1 MDFTEFLTNHTVVL
15 DGAMSTPLERLGA
28 DTNNDLWTAKALI
41 DNEELVYE
49 VHKMYF
55 EAGADLIIT
64 DTYQANVQAFEKVG
78 YSEKEARNLIKKAV
92 KIAQKARDD
101 YENKTGKHN
110 YIAGTIGP
118 YGAYLAN
125 GSEYR
130 GDYELSVEEYQQFHL
145 PRIEE
150 LVNAEVD
157 ILAIETQPKLDEVL
171 AILELLK
178 EKYPQQKVYVSYT
191 LSDDDT
197 ISDGTPLPR
206 AIHALEDYSQ
216 VIAVG
221 INCVKLELV
230 EPALKNMKEITDKH
244 LIVYP
249 NSSAV
254 YNPKSKT
261 WSQTKPSATFEEL
274 IPNWYEAGAR
284 IIGGCCTTGPKEIK
298 AVADFIKRNK

>member
-130 GDYELSVEEYQQFHL
+130 GDYELSTKEYQQFHL

-150 LVNAEVD
+150 LATTGVD

-206 AIHALEDYSQ
+206 AIHALEDYLQ

-254 YNPKSKT
+254 YDPKSKT
-261 WSQTKPSATFEEL
+261 WSQPKTSATFEEL

-298 AVADFIKRNK
+298 TVADFIKRNK

>member
-130 GDYELSVEEYQQFHL
+130 GDYELSTKEYQQFHL

-150 LVNAEVD
+150 LATTGVD

-206 AIHALEDYSQ
+206 AIHALEDYLQ

-254 YNPKSKT
+254 YDPKSKT
-261 WSQTKPSATFEEL
+261 WSQPKTSATFEEL
-274 IPNWYEAGAR
+274 IPNWYDAGAR

-298 AVADFIKRNK
+298 TVADFIKRNK

>member
-78 YSEKEARNLIKKAV
+78 YSETEARNLIKKAV

-130 GDYELSVEEYQQFHL
+130 GDYELSTKEYQQFHL

-150 LVNAEVD
+150 LATTGVD

-206 AIHALEDYSQ
+206 AIHALEDYLQ

-254 YNPKSKT
+254 YDPKSKT
-261 WSQTKPSATFEEL
+261 WSQPKTSATFEEL

-298 AVADFIKRNK
+298 TVADFIKRNK

>member
-1 MDFTEFLTNHTVVL
+1 MDFTEFLTNNPVVL
-15 DGAMSTPLERLGA
+15 DGAMSTPLEKLGA

-101 YENKTGKHN
+101 YENRTGKHN

-254 YNPKSKT
+254 YDPKSKT
-261 WSQTKPSATFEEL
+261 WSQPKISATFEEL

-298 AVADFIKRNK
+298 AVADFIKRNR

>member
-249 NSSAV
+249 DSSAV

-261 WSQTKPSATFEEL
+261 WSQTKTSATFEEL

>member
-1 MDFTEFLTNHTVVL
+1 MDFTEFLTNNPVVL
-15 DGAMSTPLERLGA
+15 DGAMSTPLEKLGA

-101 YENKTGKHN
+101 YENRTGKHN

-130 GDYELSVEEYQQFHL
+130 GDYELSAEEYQQFHL

-150 LVNAEVD
+150 LVNAGVD

-230 EPALKNMKEITDKH
+230 EPALKNMKEITDKN

-254 YNPKSKT
+254 YDPKSKT
-261 WSQTKPSATFEEL
+261 WSQPKTSATFEEL

>member
-1 MDFTEFLTNHTVVL
+1 VDFTEFLTNNPVVL
-15 DGAMSTPLERLGA
+15 DGAMSTPLEKLGA

-101 YENKTGKHN
+101 YENRTGKHN

-150 LVNAEVD
+150 LVNTEVD

-178 EKYPQQKVYVSYT
+178 KKYPQQKVYVSYT

-254 YNPKSKT
+254 YDPKSKT
-261 WSQTKPSATFEEL
+261 WSQPKTSVTFEEL

>member
-101 YENKTGKHN
+101 YENRTGKHN

-150 LVNAEVD
+150 LVNAGVD

-254 YNPKSKT
+254 YDPKSKT
-261 WSQTKPSATFEEL
+261 WSQPKTSATFEEL

-298 AVADFIKRNK
+298 TVADFIKRNK

>member
-1 MDFTEFLTNHTVVL
+1 MDFTKFLTNNPVVL
-15 DGAMSTPLERLGA
+15 DGAMSTPLEKLGA

-130 GDYELSVEEYQQFHL
+130 GDYELSTKEYQQFHL

-150 LVNAEVD
+150 LATTGVD

-191 LSDDDT
+191 LSNDDT

-221 INCVKLELV
+221 INCIKLELV

-254 YNPKSKT
+254 YDPKSKT
-261 WSQTKPSATFEEL
+261 WSQPKTSATFEEL

-298 AVADFIKRNK
+298 AVVDFIKRNK

>member
-197 ISDGTPLPR
+197 ISYGTPLPR

-261 WSQTKPSATFEEL
+261 WSQTKTSATFEEL

>member
-1 MDFTEFLTNHTVVL
+1 M
-15 DGAMSTPLERLGA
+15 
-28 DTNNDLWTAKALI
+28 
-41 DNEELVYE
+41 
-49 VHKMYF
+49 
-55 EAGADLIIT
+55 
-64 DTYQANVQAFEKVG
+64 
-78 YSEKEARNLIKKAV
+78 
-92 KIAQKARDD
+92 
-101 YENKTGKHN
+101 
-110 YIAGTIGP
+110 
-118 YGAYLAN
+118 
-125 GSEYR
+125 
-130 GDYELSVEEYQQFHL
+130 
-145 PRIEE
+145 
-150 LVNAEVD
+150 VNAEVD

-254 YNPKSKT
+254 YDPKSKT
-261 WSQTKPSATFEEL
+261 WSQPKTSATFEEL

-298 AVADFIKRNK
+298 AVADFIKCNK

>member
-15 DGAMSTPLERLGA
+15 DGAMSTPLERLGV

-78 YSEKEARNLIKKAV
+78 YSEKEARNLIRKAV

-101 YENKTGKHN
+101 YENRTGKHN

-254 YNPKSKT
+254 YDPKSKT
-261 WSQTKPSATFEEL
+261 WSQPKTSVTFEEL

>member
-41 DNEELVYE
+41 DNKELVYE

-101 YENKTGKHN
+101 YENRTGKHN

-178 EKYPQQKVYVSYT
+178 KKYPQQKVYVSYT

-254 YNPKSKT
+254 YDPKSKT
-261 WSQTKPSATFEEL
+261 WSQPKTSATFEEL

>member
-101 YENKTGKHN
+101 YENRTGKHN

-118 YGAYLAN
+118 YGAYLTN

-206 AIHALEDYSQ
+206 AIHELEDYSQ

-254 YNPKSKT
+254 YDPKSKT
-261 WSQTKPSATFEEL
+261 WSQPKTSATFEEL

-298 AVADFIKRNK
+298 AVADFIKCNK

>member
-101 YENKTGKHN
+101 YENRTGKHN

-191 LSDDDT
+191 LSYDDT

-254 YNPKSKT
+254 YDPKSKT
-261 WSQTKPSATFEEL
+261 WSQPKTSATFEEL

-298 AVADFIKRNK
+298 AVADFIKCNK

>member
-1 MDFTEFLTNHTVVL
+1 MDFTEFLTNNPVVL
-15 DGAMSTPLERLGA
+15 DGAMSTPLEKLGA

-130 GDYELSVEEYQQFHL
+130 GDYELSTKEYQQFHL

-150 LVNAEVD
+150 LATTGVD

-171 AILELLK
+171 AIIELLK

-206 AIHALEDYSQ
+206 AIHALEDYLQ

-254 YNPKSKT
+254 YDPKSKT
-261 WSQTKPSATFEEL
+261 WSQPKTSATFEEL
-274 IPNWYEAGAR
+274 IPNWYDAGAR

-298 AVADFIKRNK
+298 TVADFIKRNK

>member
-101 YENKTGKHN
+101 YENRTGKHN

-178 EKYPQQKVYVSYT
+178 KKYPQQKVYVSYT

-254 YNPKSKT
+254 YDPKSKT
-261 WSQTKPSATFEEL
+261 WSQPKTSVTFEEL

>member
-1 MDFTEFLTNHTVVL
+1 MDFTEFLTNNPVVL
-15 DGAMSTPLERLGA
+15 DGAMSTPLEKLGA

-101 YENKTGKHN
+101 YENRTGKHN

-254 YNPKSKT
+254 YDPKSKT
-261 WSQTKPSATFEEL
+261 WSQPKTSVTFEEL

-298 AVADFIKRNK
+298 AVADFIKRNR

>member
-1 MDFTEFLTNHTVVL
+1 MDFTEFLTNNPVVL
-15 DGAMSTPLERLGA
+15 DGAMSTPLEKLGA

-130 GDYELSVEEYQQFHL
+130 GDYELSTKEYQQFHL

-150 LVNAEVD
+150 LATTGVD

-191 LSDDDT
+191 LSNDDT

-230 EPALKNMKEITDKH
+230 EPALKNMKEITNKH

-254 YNPKSKT
+254 YDPKSKT
-261 WSQTKPSATFEEL
+261 WSQPKTSATFEEL

-298 AVADFIKRNK
+298 AVVDFIKRNK

>member
-1 MDFTEFLTNHTVVL
+1 MDFTEFLTNNPVVL
-15 DGAMSTPLERLGA
+15 DGAMSTPLEKLGA

-101 YENKTGKHN
+101 YENRTGKHN

-130 GDYELSVEEYQQFHL
+130 GDYELSAEEYQQFHL

-150 LVNAEVD
+150 LVNAGVD

-221 INCVKLELV
+221 INCIKLELV

-254 YNPKSKT
+254 YDPKSKT
-261 WSQTKPSATFEEL
+261 WSQPKTSVTFEEL

>member
-1 MDFTEFLTNHTVVL
+1 MDFTEFLTNNPVVL
-15 DGAMSTPLERLGA
+15 DGAMSTPLEKLGA

-101 YENKTGKHN
+101 YENRTGKHN

-130 GDYELSVEEYQQFHL
+130 GYYELSAEEYQQFHL

-150 LVNAEVD
+150 LVNAGVD

-254 YNPKSKT
+254 YDPKSKT
-261 WSQTKPSATFEEL
+261 WSQPKTSATFEEL

>member
-101 YENKTGKHN
+101 YENRTGKHN

-130 GDYELSVEEYQQFHL
+130 GDYELSTKEYQQFHL

-150 LVNAEVD
+150 LVNAGVD

-254 YNPKSKT
+254 YDPKSKT
-261 WSQTKPSATFEEL
+261 WSQPKTSATFEEL

>member
-150 LVNAEVD
+150 LATTGVD

-254 YNPKSKT
+254 YDPKSKT
-261 WSQTKPSATFEEL
+261 WSQPKTSATFEEL

>member
-101 YENKTGKHN
+101 YENRTGKHN

-130 GDYELSVEEYQQFHL
+130 GDYELSAEEYQQFHL

-150 LVNAEVD
+150 LVNAGVD
-157 ILAIETQPKLDEVL
+157 ILSIETQPKLDEVL

-254 YNPKSKT
+254 YDPKSKT
-261 WSQTKPSATFEEL
+261 WSQPKTSATFEEL

>member
-101 YENKTGKHN
+101 YENRTGKHN

-150 LVNAEVD
+150 LVNAGVD

-191 LSDDDT
+191 LSNDDT

-254 YNPKSKT
+254 YDPKSKT
-261 WSQTKPSATFEEL
+261 WSQPKTSATFEEL

-298 AVADFIKRNK
+298 TVADFIKRNK

>member
-1 MDFTEFLTNHTVVL
+1 MDFTEFLTNNPVVL
-15 DGAMSTPLERLGA
+15 DGAMSTPLEKLGA

-101 YENKTGKHN
+101 YENRTGKHN

-254 YNPKSKT
+254 YDPKSKT
-261 WSQTKPSATFEEL
+261 WSQPKTSATFEEL
-274 IPNWYEAGAR
+274 IPNWYEARAR
-284 IIGGCCTTGPKEIK
+284 IIGGCCITGPKEIK
-298 AVADFIKRNK
+298 AVADFIKRNR

>member
-101 YENKTGKHN
+101 YENRTGKHN

-130 GDYELSVEEYQQFHL
+130 GDYELSTKEYQQFHL

-254 YNPKSKT
+254 YDPKSKT
-261 WSQTKPSATFEEL
+261 WSQPKTSATFEEL

>member
-130 GDYELSVEEYQQFHL
+130 GNYELSTKEYQQFHL

-150 LVNAEVD
+150 LATTGVD

-171 AILELLK
+171 AIIELLK

-206 AIHALEDYSQ
+206 AIHALEDYLQ

-254 YNPKSKT
+254 YDPKSKT
-261 WSQTKPSATFEEL
+261 WSQPKTSATFEEL
-274 IPNWYEAGAR
+274 IPNWYDAGAR

-298 AVADFIKRNK
+298 TVADFIKRNK

>member
-101 YENKTGKHN
+101 YENRTGKHN

-130 GDYELSVEEYQQFHL
+130 GDYELSTKEYQQFHL

-150 LVNAEVD
+150 LVTTGVD

-254 YNPKSKT
+254 YDPKSKT
-261 WSQTKPSATFEEL
+261 WSQPKTSATFEEL

>member
-15 DGAMSTPLERLGA
+15 DGAMSTPLEKLGA

-101 YENKTGKHN
+101 YENRTGKHN

-130 GDYELSVEEYQQFHL
+130 GDYELSVKEYQQFHL

-150 LVNAEVD
+150 LVNAGVD

-254 YNPKSKT
+254 YDPKSKT
-261 WSQTKPSATFEEL
+261 WSQPKTSATFEEL

>member
-1 MDFTEFLTNHTVVL
+1 MDFTEFLTNNPVVL
-15 DGAMSTPLERLGA
+15 DGAMSTPLEKLGA

-101 YENKTGKHN
+101 YENRTGKHN

-191 LSDDDT
+191 SSDDDT

-254 YNPKSKT
+254 YDPKSKT
-261 WSQTKPSATFEEL
+261 WSQPKTSATFEEL

-298 AVADFIKRNK
+298 AVADFIKRNR

>member
-1 MDFTEFLTNHTVVL
+1 MDFTEFLTKHTVVL

-101 YENKTGKHN
+101 YENRTGKHN

-150 LVNAEVD
+150 LVNAGVD

-254 YNPKSKT
+254 YDPKSKT
-261 WSQTKPSATFEEL
+261 WSQPKTSVTFEEL

>member
-130 GDYELSVEEYQQFHL
+130 GDYELSTKEYQQFHL

-150 LVNAEVD
+150 LATTGVD

-171 AILELLK
+171 AIIELLK

-206 AIHALEDYSQ
+206 AIHALEDYLQ

-254 YNPKSKT
+254 YDPKSKT
-261 WSQTKPSATFEEL
+261 WSQPKTSATFEEL

-298 AVADFIKRNK
+298 TVADFIKRNK

>member
-101 YENKTGKHN
+101 YENRTGKHN

-130 GDYELSVEEYQQFHL
+130 GDYELSAEEYQQFHL

-150 LVNAEVD
+150 LVNAGVD

-191 LSDDDT
+191 LSNDDT

-254 YNPKSKT
+254 YDPKSKT
-261 WSQTKPSATFEEL
+261 WSQPKTSATFEEL

-298 AVADFIKRNK
+298 TVADFIKRNK

>member
-1 MDFTEFLTNHTVVL
+1 MDFTEFLTNNPVVL
-15 DGAMSTPLERLGA
+15 DGAMSTPLEKLGA

-101 YENKTGKHN
+101 YENRTGKHN

-254 YNPKSKT
+254 YDPKSKT
-261 WSQTKPSATFEEL
+261 WFQPKTSATFEEL
-274 IPNWYEAGAR
+274 IPNWYEARAR

-298 AVADFIKRNK
+298 AVADFIKRNR